1 MKLMYDL
8 PSADAKVFEEAKT
21 GSERLMYCL
30 PFNMHEDKFVL
41 GYIAIT
47 DRFIYK
53 ILDGVLLE
61 KYELSRM
68 KDFNTEVMYGNCG
81 FFAKIDG
88 KVCFERMGK
97 DRKMCSVYAEQ

>member
-68 KDFNTEVMYGNCG
+68 KDVFTSLPTMKSPYVEE
-81 FFAKIDG
+81 AKLEEIT
-88 KVCFERMGK
+88 MHSI
-97 DRKMCSVYAEQ
+97 M